1 MPATKIVF
9 NDARASVYFNSEKT
23 YGRGSG
29 VYTSSVL
36 FFYVTLNLSKD
47 QWRPLTGMMPL
58 VENYI
63 TGLFHARRK
72 PTVLRFQI
80 NTLTNTMDTAAG

>member
-1 MPATKIVF
+1 
-9 NDARASVYFNSEKT
+9 
-23 YGRGSG
+23 
-29 VYTSSVL
+29 
-36 FFYVTLNLSKD
+36 
-47 QWRPLTGMMPL
+47 MMPL